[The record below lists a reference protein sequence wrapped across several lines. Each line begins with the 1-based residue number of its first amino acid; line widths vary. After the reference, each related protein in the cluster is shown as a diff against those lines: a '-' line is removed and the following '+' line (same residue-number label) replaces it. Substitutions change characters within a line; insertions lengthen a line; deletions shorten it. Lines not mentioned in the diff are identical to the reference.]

1 MNAGTNPIDQRGRV
15 VLVTGGTMGIG
26 LACALAFGRQGAHT
40 VLTYRWGTADQ
51 DEVRAQ
57 FAAAGAPEP
66 LIVEA
71 DVSQEDDTTRLL
83 EAIAQRHPGVD
94 VLISN
99 VAFALKTTGFEAWS
113 QRALHRSIDY
123 SAWPL
128 ASYTRALHQRFGRYP
143 KHVLGLSSDGPD
155 GFFMNYDFVAASKA
169 VLETFCRYLNF
180 RLFDHGVRVNVV
192 RSRLVRTASF
202 DATFGEEFHAFLEA
216 LGGFEDCYTTPEEIA
231 NVVLM
236 LASGLCDAVGGQ
248 VIMVD
253 RGFEF
258 FDNLMGIAER
268 ARAKGK
274 LVWKPGEP
282 S

>member
-1 MNAGTNPIDQRGRV
+1 MKNPIDQTGRV

-26 LACALAFGRQGAHT
+26 LACALAFGAQGART
-40 VLTYRWGTADQ
+40 IITYRWGTADL

-57 FAAAGAPEP
+57 FREAGAPEP
-66 LIVEA
+66 LILEA
-71 DVSQEDDTTRLL
+71 DVSNDDDTLSLMET
-83 EAIAQRHPGVD
+83 IAGHHERID

-99 VAFALKTTGFEAWS
+99 VAFALKTSRFEEWTRRS
-113 QRALHRSIDY
+113 LFRSIDY

-128 ASYTRALHQRFGRYP
+128 AGYTRAIHTRFGRYP
-143 KHVLGLSSDGPD
+143 SHVIGLSSDGPD
-155 GFFMNYDFVAASKA
+155 GFFLNYDFVAASKA

-180 RLFDHGVRVNVV
+180 RLYDEGVRVNVV

-202 DATFGEEFHAFLEA
+202 DATFGQEFHDFLEA
-216 LGGFEDCYTTPEEIA
+216 LGGFEDCYTTPEEVA

-236 LASGLCDAVGGQ
+236 IASGFCDAIGGQ

-268 ARAKGK
+268 ARKKGK
-274 LVWKPGEP
+274 LVWKDSPERP
-282 S
+282 NL